1 MINRGV
7 ILQEQSFESQVALLA
22 QDFDEYKLI
31 SQLQGGTGGL
41 IGMLTDTGLPW
52 DYEAA
57 FSGSVMNEHEIEL
70 VYTSKYQ
77 KHPILNPFIDI
88 YLGSYKVSGVD
99 IVANMN
105 NGTGSLAV
113 LQDETDPQEEYVQRF
128 YVRVTRYSGYGNYD
142 LRIKAGAFGSE
153 GCELEVKVTNQQW

>member
-22 QDFDEYKLI
+22 QDLDEYKLI

-70 VYTSKYQ
+70 VYTSKHQ

-88 YLGSYKVSGVD
+88 YLSNYKVSDVD

-113 LQDETDPQEEYVQRF
+113 LQDRTNPEEEYVQRY
-128 YVRVTRYSGYGNYD
+128 YVSISRYSGYGNYN
-142 LRIKAGAFGSE
+142 LKIKAGAFGSE